1 MENRRRWSAYV
12 CPACRLVFKYPDN
25 DREQGV
31 ACPACRQVLQI
42 PEPNSTQFA
51 SMPEKRDLE
60 GGPEKKIRKR
70 RKNAQRK
77 GQISWENEQ
86 TPKLV
91 RKEKG
96 QRKYN
101 PIPMVIVGATL
112 SIGLLAW
119 LSAFLLD
126 TKKQANAPNTQTN
139 APAQIIEPPPTF
151 IKPSKPDTEDPTIEQ
166 DSTIMNEAE
175 NLARKFLSAQSV
187 EELRDLIR
195 HPEAAMPRIMKLH
208 PDGRV
213 HMGGLQRFNP
223 SMQIRQFENFLST
236 TVRTN
241 DLEERAMIFVITP
254 EGMRIDWESWEGWC
268 EMSWEEFMATR
279 PTEGKVFRVK
289 LNDTNYYNF
298 GFSDESKWTSYTL
311 LSRDEKHQIYGY
323 IERNSAMEPRLA
335 GAQKKSSD
343 RFPTLSLK
351 FPPNST
357 SNNQVIIERI
367 VSDGWV
373 TLDTP
378 SP

>member
-60 GGPEKKIRKR
+60 KESENKVRKR
-70 RKNAQRK
+70 RKSARPNRQD
-77 GQISWENEQ
+77 SWENEKK
-86 TPKLV
+86 PKLV
-91 RKEKG
+91 RKG
-96 QRKYN
+96 QRKHN
-101 PIPMVIVGATL
+101 HMPMLIAGVVL
-112 SIGLLAW
+112 SICLLAW
-119 LSAFLLD
+119 LSVFILGTDKHAKAPS
-126 TKKQANAPNTQTN
+126 TTPNASINV
-139 APAQIIEPPPTF
+139 IEPAPPPAS
-151 IKPSKPDTEDPTIEQ
+151 KLSKPDTETPHLEENSPAID
-166 DSTIMNEAE
+166 DAE

-187 EELRDLIR
+187 EELRGLIR
-195 HPEAAMPRIMKLH
+195 HPEVSTPRIMKLY
-208 PDGRV
+208 PDGRINL
-213 HMGGLQRFNP
+213 GGLQIFNP
-223 SMQIRQFENFLST
+223 SQQIRQSGNLIST

-241 DLEERAMIFVITP
+241 DLEERAIVFIITP

-335 GAQKKSSD
+335 DAQKRSSD
-343 RFPTLSLK
+343 RFLTLSLK